1 VRQIIILQLAIQPM
15 FSTSAPNCVTSPLIN
30 PHSAQ
35 MISSIVEHNGAPSRQ
50 QDFERLKFDYDTL
63 ASKAFEQLLKS
74 GTASHDLYTHL
85 AQQNESDPNLKE
97 LWDQATSVPPWVD
110 WAQLRRGQIVFN
122 RYIIPIALG
131 FAFQGFAG
139 EIAAAVGPA
148 EVLVRA
154 GGLSSRNIH
163 QRVAQTLQWL
173 MEVTESVASIQ
184 PGGKGH
190 ASTIR
195 VRLLHARVRRR
206 IFKAARSQPEYY
218 DFDRHGIPINT
229 HDTILTLAF
238 FCCKPIW
245 VQLPQL
251 WVYPRGNEI
260 EDFVALY
267 RYLANLLGLPSEHF
281 ASADIAKQTMDTLDR
296 EEKVQREAS
305 RQITHAFL
313 DAFADQAPYNLSRG
327 FLRAGIRTMNLTSTC
342 DNLKIPE
349 AGIAHR
355 LTFISLKASVAL
367 LTATQKRVPL
377 LDAAL
382 QKVSSRATPIH
393 PLQIG

>member
-1 VRQIIILQLAIQPM
+1 
-15 FSTSAPNCVTSPLIN
+15 
-30 PHSAQ
+30 
-35 MISSIVEHNGAPSRQ
+35 MISSIVEQYGVRPQQ
-50 QDFERLKFDYDTL
+50 QDFEGLRFDYDTL

-74 GTASHDLYTHL
+74 STASHDLYVRL
-85 AQQNESDPNLKE
+85 AQQNESDPSLKE

-110 WAQLRRGQIVFN
+110 WAQVRRGQLVFN
-122 RYIIPIALG
+122 RYIIPIVLG

-195 VRLLHARVRRR
+195 IRLLHARVRRR
-206 IFKAARSQPEYY
+206 IVEAARSRPEYY

-245 VQLPQL
+245 VQFPRL
-251 WVYPRGNEI
+251 WIYPRDDEI

-267 RYLANLLGLPSEHF
+267 RYLAHLLGLPSEHF

-305 RQITHAFL
+305 QQITHAFL

-327 FLRAGIRTMNLTSTC
+327 FLQAGIRTMNLTSTC
-342 DNLKIPE
+342 DVLKIPQ
-349 AGIAHR
+349 AGIVHH
-355 LTFISLKASVAL
+355 LTFVSLKASVAL
-367 LTATQKRVPL
+367 LTVAQTRILL
-377 LDAAL
+377 LDTAL
-382 QKVSSRATPIH
+382 QKVSSQATPVH
-393 PLQIG
+393 RL